1 MSEHLVLGAGEGD
14 RWIILQRD
22 YSDRWNVFS
31 TARASLEGMVNFL
44 IETLQKHPS
53 ADMTFSTRPVA
64 QVRADLVEDAAAV
77 RTAAP
82 GASLHIMA
90 PAGSYIGNRGEV
102 LAYAPNLWG
111 TAWRDPRGALSAG
124 HRDTRFRQ
132 QVLLEIIREWFVKQN
147 YESFRDE
154 PLRQRADL
162 QRIPRPGFAR
172 ELLVRHDW
180 TISTLVA
187 EPAPPSQ
194 AAASA

>member
-90 PAGSYIGNRGEV
+90 PAGSFREPWRSARLRTEPVGHS
-102 LAYAPNLWG
+102 LARP
-111 TAWRDPRGALSAG
+111 AWRPVCRPSRHAVSPAGAAGNHPR
-124 HRDTRFRQ
+124 
-132 QVLLEIIREWFVKQN
+132 VVRE
-147 YESFRDE
+147 
-154 PLRQRADL
+154 A
-162 QRIPRPGFAR
+162 
-172 ELLVRHDW
+172 EL
-180 TISTLVA
+180 
-187 EPAPPSQ
+187 
-194 AAASA
+194 